1 MRVGGF
7 KRATSY
13 LVDAMPIIMIL
24 TLLFNWFVGD
34 LLKPEGYD
42 QAQQEYAE
50 LQDYYYSFLDPYEE
64 QYENGEITIEEY
76 REEYDNVMAYFTQA
90 AQDELAMIADYFVR
104 SVLYFVFGFALTY
117 YVYSG
122 FTKGKT
128 VGRRMFKLEL
138 GGKVTWWRLF
148 VREVVWKVGFWILTF
163 GIGGI
168 ILDFAMIGL
177 TKKKLTSRDII
188 SGLYVKYEGVD
199 YPF

>member
-1 MRVGGF
+1 MKVGGF

-13 LVDAMPIIMIL
+13 LVDAMPIIMVL

-34 LLKPEGYD
+34 ILKPEGYD
-42 QAQQEYAE
+42 QAQAEYTELQEY
-50 LQDYYYSFLDPYEE
+50 YYGFLDPYAEL
-64 QYENGEITIEEY
+64 YENEEITMEEY
-76 REEYDNVMAYFTQA
+76 QAEYDNITAYFNLA
-90 AQDELAMIADYFVR
+90 ARDQLAIISQYFVR
-104 SVLYFVFGFALTY
+104 IILYFVFAFALTY
-117 YVYSG
+117 YVYSVL
-122 FTKGKT
+122 TKGRT

-138 GGKVTWWRLF
+138 GGKITWWRLF

-177 TKKKLTSRDII
+177 TRKKLTSRDII